1 MRKLLIGV
9 VSLGAILGVYLLYSR
24 VSESPMIETGGDG
37 AFMVPA
43 ADGNDAAIENEMGQI
58 GEVGLGTVQ
67 KAKYI
72 TLNPTTKRLER
83 EFGFEKLLH
92 QAGDIWEIEKPYMNV
107 YRPNFKCYITADKGQ
122 VQVETAVG
130 RTTPRDAT
138 FSSNVVIHIVP
149 EGKSSVQESFVY
161 LDDIIFLSDRSLA
174 TTAGPVHFVSKDAQM
189 RGTGMELI
197 YNAQAERLEYFK
209 IADLESLRIKSVQAA
224 ALSTG
229 TPPARA
235 PAEASAQ
242 TGTSE
247 PNETSVAGAPEQV
260 EAPRSEAPPQVAGE
274 FYKCI
279 VSKNVLLDTPEQ
291 LVLAD
296 EKLYLN
302 DIFWSKTSLDQSG
315 HEDAGAANETQSGA
329 PAAEPGSPA
338 AGAASEPNVS
348 APAQAE
354 PNEPN
359 APAEPPVFIT
369 VTCDGG
375 LLIVPRDSTRTL
387 DDGVQSDPNAAGS
400 GNRRAELLDAG
411 AQRTK
416 FFAQTIDYNAVTGD
430 VTAGGVSELLY
441 YARNGAAGEANE
453 PPVPVK
459 ITARDGA
466 QYVKALNRAIF
477 KDCLCRMPRAGR
489 DVTFSAPQIAVDLP
503 QERSMPLD
511 LLASGPTELVFYQ
524 PAEGQGLLPV
534 KVTARKWARYWGAAR
549 QMLFEGDCRST
560 MLREDP
566 NVLTEYML
574 LSEQLIVDLARDVN
588 APPAEPA
595 GDIKHLTATGGIVSL
610 ATIRTAKPGGALA
623 KAMQDANSTGLLGG
637 IELKCYR
644 FDYDTVEQILLATG
658 PGRINLNNSQAADPN
673 ELSKGFSLRQPCW
686 ARLEGFDTLTY
697 LIREN
702 RIVADAGSRNM
713 LIGYWSTVDG
723 RQAEPIWAE
732 APHVEALLYQTPEGQ
747 QELSTLTA
755 TGGIYYQDSN
765 SRFRGSELFYDHK
778 TGLVKV
784 RGDEVQP
791 CNYNGALVDGIELNL
806 NTGKVEANV
815 VGPGTLQLNR

>member
-9 VSLGAILGVYLLYSR
+9 VSLGVILGVYLLYSR
-24 VSESPMIETGGDG
+24 VSESPMIETGGDD
-37 AFMVPA
+37 AFTVPG
-43 ADGNDAAIENEMGQI
+43 DGNEAALENGMGQI
-58 GEVGLGTVQ
+58 GEVGVGTVQ
-67 KAKYI
+67 KARFT
-72 TLNPTTKRLER
+72 TLHPKTKRLER

-92 QAGDIWEIEKPYMNV
+92 QAGDVWEIEKPYMNV
-107 YRPNFKCYITADKGQ
+107 YRPNFTCYITADKGQ
-122 VQVETAVG
+122 VRVETAVG

-149 EGKSSVQESFVY
+149 EGQSNVQESFVY
-161 LDDIIFLSDRSLA
+161 LDDIVFLSERSLV
-174 TTAGPVHFVSKDAQM
+174 TTAGPVHFVSQDAQM
-189 RGTGMELI
+189 KGIGMEMI

-209 IADLESLRIKSVQAA
+209 IADLESLRIKSTQAA
-224 ALSTG
+224 AFSTG
-229 TPPARA
+229 TPPDRA
-235 PAEASAQ
+235 SAEAGAQ
-242 TGTSE
+242 AGTSG
-247 PNETSVAGAPEQV
+247 PNEASVAAAPEQV
-260 EAPRSEAPPQVAGE
+260 EIAQPEAPPQVAGE

-279 VSKNVLLDTPEQ
+279 VSRNVLLETPEQ
-291 LVLAD
+291 LILAD

-302 DIFWSKTSLDQSG
+302 DIFWSKTSLDESG
-315 HEDAGAANETQSGA
+315 REDAGAASETQANA
-329 PAAEPGSPA
+329 PAAETA
-338 AGAASEPNVS
+338 AEPNVS

-375 LLIVPRDSTRTL
+375 LLIVPKDSTRTL
-387 DDGVQSDPNAAGS
+387 DESTQTDPNAAGS
-400 GNRRAELLDAG
+400 DSRRAELLDADTH
-411 AQRTK
+411 RTK
-416 FFAQTIDYNAVTGD
+416 FFAQTIGYNAITED

-441 YARNGAAGEANE
+441 YARNGVAGEANE

-459 ITARDGA
+459 ITARDGV
-466 QYVKALNRAIF
+466 QYFKALNRAIF
-477 KDCLCRMPRAGR
+477 KDCLCRMPQIGLSERR
-489 DVTFSAPQIAVDLP
+489 DATFTAPQIAVDLP

-549 QMLFEGDCRST
+549 QMLFEGDCRTT

-588 APPAEPA
+588 APPAEAA

-610 ATIRTAKPGGALA
+610 ATIRTARPGGAFAEAL
-623 KAMQDANSTGLLGG
+623 QDANSTGLLGG
-637 IELKCYR
+637 IKLKCYR
-644 FDYDTVEQILLATG
+644 FDYDTVEQVVLATG
-658 PGRINLNNSQAADPN
+658 PGLINFNNSQAADPN
-673 ELSKGFSLRQPCW
+673 ELSKGFTLRQPCL
-686 ARLEGFDTLTY
+686 AVLDKFETLTY

-713 LIGYWSTVDG
+713 LAGYWSTVDG

-732 APHVEALLYQTPEGQ
+732 APHIEALLNETR
-747 QELSTLTA
+747 QELASLTA
-755 TGGIYYQDSN
+755 TRGIYYQDSN

-784 RGDEVQP
+784 RGDQVQP

-806 NTGKVEANV
+806 NTGKVQANV
-815 VGPGTLQLNR
+815 VGHGTLQLNQ